1 MKFKRQYM
9 TKFNFLRRFFFLMF
23 LSLSISTFNCLSQI
37 DNYELSGAK
46 PGALDTLAM
55 QTSQKIVSES
65 TGILEK
71 EIDPEKYIVGPG
83 DVITLAI
90 LTTKTKEYD
99 LCISANGSLLLPDAG
114 TVMLKGKSFAEAEK
128 LIKEKIK
135 KVFKTDE
142 VYLILKDLRKFKV
155 IISGSV
161 KKTAIVTATAVD
173 RVSEIIEKAGG
184 LKPDGSV
191 RKIQLYRGGSTK
203 PIIVD
208 LIKFFRTHDED
219 ANPTVLG
226 GDHIVIPPIS
236 KNQTITISGDVPFP
250 GSFEFNPDDSLA
262 DLVRFANG
270 FYPTSFLDSVEY
282 VQKFEEYDEFRVR
295 YLNLKYWRDL
305 SEIDNYPE
313 LNIPLKSGDRIYI
326 KKDPF
331 YKDAQEVAITG
342 EVKFP
347 GKYAVDGRTT
357 RVSEILQ
364 KAGGITDKAA
374 LDASILIRQSE
385 IGVPDKEMERLRRT
399 PTNEMSENEYRY
411 FQSKASEQQGMM
423 AINFNTLLNNPNSV
437 DNIILLNKDSI
448 VITEKKYFI
457 NVQGRV
463 NNPGLVVFN
472 SKENYLDYINSA
484 GGFGFR
490 ADASST
496 LIVKSKGQQFLAE
509 TRNYLLEPGDN
520 ILVPPKTETKLGE
533 ILLTA
538 LTVTVQLLTIAG
550 VIIAVLKTK

>member
-1 MKFKRQYM
+1 M
-9 TKFNFLRRFFFLMF
+9 TRINFSSKYLFLLFF
-23 LSLSISTFNCLSQI
+23 SLSISTFNGLSQI

-46 PGALDTLAM
+46 PGVLDTLAM

-99 LCISANGSLLLPDAG
+99 LMISPDGSILLPDAG
-114 TVMLKGKSFAEAEK
+114 TVMLKGKSFAQSEK

-161 KKTAIVTATAVD
+161 KKTAIVTASAVD

-191 RKIQLYRGGSTK
+191 RKIQLYRAGSSK

-208 LIKFFRTHDED
+208 LIKFFRTQDEN

-250 GSFEFNPDDSLA
+250 GSFEYNSDDSLA

-282 VQKFEEYDEFRVR
+282 VQKFEESDEFRIK
-295 YLNLKYWRDL
+295 YLNLKSWRVI
-305 SEIDNYPE
+305 SEIDEYPE
-313 LNIPLKSGDRIYI
+313 LNLPLKSGDRIYI

-331 YKDAQEVAITG
+331 YKDAQEVVIVG

-357 RVSEILQ
+357 RVSNILQ

-374 LDASILIRQSE
+374 LDASMLIRQSE

-411 FQSKASEQQGMM
+411 FQSKASEQQGVM
-423 AINFNTLLNNPNSV
+423 AINFNTLMNNPNSV
-437 DNIILLNKDSI
+437 DNIVLLNKDSI

-509 TRNYLLEPGDN
+509 SRNYQLEPGDN

-533 ILLTA
+533 ILLTS